1 MKVIIIGAGEVGF
14 HVASRLS
21 VENKDVVVIDKDP
34 EAIRRVSE
42 SSDVQVITGSGSSPV
57 VLEEAGIK
65 QAEILLAVTD
75 SDETNLIACLVAN
88 VISPATKKLARIR
101 DADYDAYHDTFREH
115 APHIDTI
122 INPET
127 EVVRTIERLMSVPG
141 AVDVEEFADGRV
153 KFVGIR
159 LDKGSPLDGVRLLEL
174 SAKIGKTAPLI
185 TAIVR
190 GAVLTIPRGDDRLMA
205 GDLVYFVAEAEKLVD
220 TLAMF
225 DKQVEPVRRVM
236 IVGGGRLGLLLCNL
250 LEEKN
255 IYVKIVEKNP
265 ERCLELAKRL
275 NKGVVLHGDGS
286 DQELLNEEGIRDMDL
301 VVTLT
306 DDEKTNILASL
317 LAKRM
322 GARKTITRIT
332 NFSYF
337 DLMETIGLEQVVSPR
352 LSAIN
357 TILKHIRR
365 GKVISAV
372 SLKGEQ
378 AEILE
383 AIAMETSDIVGKPL
397 SKISFPKGMLVT
409 VIIRDDKVIIPSGK
423 SIIEPGDRVIIFAT
437 RQAVSKIEKIMAVK
451 LEYF

>member
-1 MKVIIIGAGEVGF
+1 MKIIIIGAGEVGF
-14 HVASRLS
+14 HIASRLS

-34 EAIRRVSE
+34 EAIRRVSD

-190 GAVLTIPRGDDRLMA
+190 GAELTIPRGDDRLRA

-220 TLAMF
+220 ALAMF

-365 GKVISAV
+365 GKVLSAV

-383 AIAMETSDIVGKPL
+383 AIALETSDIVGKPL

-409 VIIRDDKVIIPSGK
+409 VIIREDKVIIPSGK
-423 SIIEPGDRVIIFAT
+423 SIIEPGDRVIIFAS
-437 RQAVSKIEKIMAVK
+437 RQAVPKIEKIMAVK

>member
-1 MKVIIIGAGEVGF
+1 MKIIIIGAGEVGF
-14 HVASRLS
+14 HIASRLS

-34 EAIRRVSE
+34 EAIRRVSD
-42 SSDVQVITGSGSSPV
+42 SIDVQVINGSGSSPT
-57 VLEEAGIK
+57 VLEEAGLK

-75 SDETNLIACLVAN
+75 SDEINLIACLVAN

-101 DADYDAYHDTFREH
+101 DADFDAYHDTFREK

-127 EVVRTIERLMSVPG
+127 EVVRTIDRLMGVPG
-141 AVDVEEFADGRV
+141 AADVEEFADGRV
-153 KFVGIR
+153 KFIGVR
-159 LDKGSPLDGVRLLEL
+159 LDKGSPLDGVRLAEL
-174 SAKIGKTAPLI
+174 SMKIGKTAPLI
-185 TAIVR
+185 AAIVR

-205 GDLVYFVAEAEKLVD
+205 GDLVYFVTEAENLMD
-220 TLAMF
+220 TLAIF
-225 DKQVEPVRRVM
+225 EKQVEPVRRVM
-236 IVGGGRLGLLLCNL
+236 IVGGGRLGLRLCHL

-255 IYVKIVEKNP
+255 IYTKIVEKNP
-265 ERCLELAKRL
+265 DRCLELAKRL
-275 NKGVVLHGDGS
+275 NKVVVLHGDGS
-286 DQELLNEEGIRDMDL
+286 NQELLKEEGILDMDL

-322 GARKTITRIT
+322 GARKTITRVT
-332 NFSYF
+332 SFSYF
-337 DLMETIGLEQVVSPR
+337 DLMEAIGIDQVVSPR

-365 GKVISAV
+365 GKVLSAV

-383 AIAMETSDIVGKPL
+383 AVAMETSDIVGKPL
-397 SKISFPKGMLVT
+397 KKISFPKGVLVT
-409 VIIRDDKVIIPSGK
+409 VIIRADRVIIPSGT
-423 SIIEPGDRVIIFAT
+423 SIIEPGDRVIIFAS
-437 RQAVSKIEKIMAVK
+437 RQAVPKIEKFMAVK

>member
-1 MKVIIIGAGEVGF
+1 MKIIIIGAGEVGF
-14 HVASRLS
+14 HIASRLS

-34 EAIRRVSE
+34 EAIRRVSD
-42 SSDVQVITGSGSSPV
+42 SIDVQVITGSGSSPV

-75 SDETNLIACLVAN
+75 SDEINLIACLVAN

-101 DADYDAYHDTFREH
+101 NADYDAYHDTFREH

-127 EVVRTIERLMSVPG
+127 ELVRTIDRLMSVPG

-153 KFVGIR
+153 KFIGVR
-159 LDKGSPLDGVRLLEL
+159 LDKGSPLDGVRLSEL
-174 SAKIGKTAPLI
+174 SAKIGKTVPLI
-185 TAIVR
+185 AAIVR
-190 GAVLTIPRGDDRLMA
+190 GAVLTIPHGDDRLMA
-205 GDLVYFVAEAEKLVD
+205 GDLVYFVIEAENLID
-220 TLAMF
+220 TLTIF

-236 IVGGGRLGLLLCNL
+236 IVGGGRLGLRLCNL

-255 IYVKIVEKNP
+255 IYIKMVEKNP
-265 ERCLELAKRL
+265 DRCLELAKRL
-275 NKGVVLHGDGS
+275 NKVVVLHGDGS

-306 DDEKTNILASL
+306 EDEKTNILTSL
-317 LAKRM
+317 LAKRL

-337 DLMETIGLEQVVSPR
+337 DLMETIGIEQIVSPR

-365 GKVISAV
+365 GKVLSAV

-383 AIAMETSDIVGKPL
+383 AVAMETSDIVGKPL
-397 SKISFPKGMLVT
+397 NKISFPKGVLIT
-409 VIIRDDKVIIPSGK
+409 VIIRADRVIIPSGA
-423 SIIEPGDRVIIFAT
+423 SIIEPGDRVIIFAS
-437 RQAVSKIEKIMAVK
+437 RQAVPKIEKIMAVK

>member
-1 MKVIIIGAGEVGF
+1 LKIIIVGAGEVGF
-14 HVASRLS
+14 HIASRLS

-34 EAIRRVSE
+34 EAIRRVSD
-42 SSDVQVITGSGSSPV
+42 SSDVQVITGSGSSPL

-65 QAEILLAVTD
+65 QADILLAVTD
-75 SDETNLIACLVAN
+75 SDEINLIACLVAN
-88 VISPATKKLARIR
+88 IISPTTKKLARIR

-153 KFVGIR
+153 KFVGVR
-159 LDKGSPLDGVRLLEL
+159 LDKGTPLDGVRLQEL
-174 SAKIGKTAPLI
+174 SAKIGKAVPLI
-185 TAIVR
+185 AAIVR
-190 GAVLTIPRGDDRLMA
+190 GSVLTIPRGDDRLMA
-205 GDLVYFVAEAEKLVD
+205 GDLVYFVAEAEKLKD
-220 TLAMF
+220 TLTIF

-236 IVGGGRLGLLLCNL
+236 IVGGGRLGLLLCNQ

-255 IYVKIVEKNP
+255 IYVKIVEKNAD
-265 ERCLELAKRL
+265 RCLELAKRL
-275 NKGVVLHGDGS
+275 NKVVVLHGDGS

-306 DDEKTNILASL
+306 GDEKTNILASL
-317 LAKRM
+317 LARRL

-337 DLMETIGLEQVVSPR
+337 DLIETIGIEQVVSPR
-352 LSAIN
+352 LSAVN

-365 GKVISAV
+365 GKVLSAV
-372 SLKGEQ
+372 SLQGEQ

-383 AIAMETSDIVGKPL
+383 AVAMETSDIVGKPL
-397 SKISFPKGMLVT
+397 NKISFPKGVLVT
-409 VIIRDDKVIIPSGK
+409 VIIRADKVIIPSGK
-423 SIIEPGDRVIIFAT
+423 SIIEPGDRVIIFTT
-437 RQAVSKIEKIMAVK
+437 RQAVPKIEKIMAVK

>member
-1 MKVIIIGAGEVGF
+1 LKIIIIGAGEVGF
-14 HVASRLS
+14 HIASRLS

-34 EAIRRVSE
+34 EALRRVSD

-75 SDETNLIACLVAN
+75 SDEINLIACLVAHM
-88 VISPATKKLARIR
+88 ISPATKKLARVR
-101 DADYDAYHDTFREH
+101 SDDYDAYHDAFREN

-153 KFVGIR
+153 KFIGIHLDKNSPLAGIR
-159 LDKGSPLDGVRLLEL
+159 LAEL
-174 SAKIGKTAPLI
+174 SAKIRKKVPLI
-185 TAIVR
+185 AAIVR
-190 GAVLTIPRGDDRLMA
+190 GGVLTIPRGDDSLMA
-205 GDLVYFVAEAEKLVD
+205 GDLIYFVTETENLVE
-220 TLAMF
+220 TLTIF
-225 DKQVEPVRRVM
+225 DKQAEPIRRVM
-236 IVGGGRLGLLLCNL
+236 IVGGGRIGLRLCNL

-255 IYVKIVEKNP
+255 IYTKIVEKSP
-265 ERCLELAKRL
+265 DRCLELAKRL
-275 NKGVVLHGDGS
+275 NKVVVLHGDGS

-337 DLMETIGLEQVVSPR
+337 DLMETIGLSQVVSPR
-352 LSAIN
+352 LSAVN
-357 TILKHIRR
+357 TILKYIRR
-365 GKVISAV
+365 GKVLSAV
-372 SLKGEQ
+372 SLQGEQ
-378 AEILE
+378 AEVLE
-383 AIAMETSDIVGKPL
+383 TVAMETSDIVGKPL
-397 SKISFPKGMLVT
+397 NKISFPKGVLVT
-409 VIIRDDKVIIPSGK
+409 VIIRADQVIIPSGN
-423 SIIEPGDRVIIFAT
+423 SVIESGDRVIIFT
-437 RQAVSKIEKIMAVK
+437 TWQAVPKIEKIMAVK

>member
-1 MKVIIIGAGEVGF
+1 LKVIIIGAGEVGF